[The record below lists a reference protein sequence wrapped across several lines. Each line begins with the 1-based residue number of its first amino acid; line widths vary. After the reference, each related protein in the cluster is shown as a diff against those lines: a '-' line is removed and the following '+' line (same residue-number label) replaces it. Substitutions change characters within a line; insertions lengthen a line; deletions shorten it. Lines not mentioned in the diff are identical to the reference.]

1 MVIQHHHDN
10 LRWMAPHPLWLAG
23 AQGLN
28 GAAGRPTILRF
39 DNDGFMEELTALAA
53 ARPEALPAW
62 LAVPETWREPAPP
75 PPREGLTPNRPLS
88 LARAEATAH
97 ARRRGLIGGAAGKPV
112 SQAPAGS
119 ELKLYQ
125 PAQDRFYLV
134 AAQLV
139 CARPGLP
146 DHRIE
151 ARKQE
156 KAGFVLR
163 RLVPPAGSTGP
174 VNPDDPA
181 VTEYAFV
188 PRGAGGYWRRLSEGE
203 RGQLFA
209 DEERLG
215 LFPLCYDTD
224 GRKRRLLLGAVPVAR
239 REAYAGAPLGP
250 AGGAAPPPADPG
262 GPSARALLWINDLTA
277 PWTALQEQADL
288 IRRVHLDDPSPPGMN
303 PSQANKVA
311 TAGPALRDFR
321 ARAAM
326 IGWFLLADTRSYLKA
341 HLPVLW
347 ADLTGQPLTRPLT
360 TAEVLLKGGLQAI
373 STPADL
379 VSDYEV
385 AFPAYNGNVEGSF
398 VSALVRMTDAQAAMI
413 ETADTAFVWPPAGSM
428 VSTPFW
434 PDFVWIAA
442 HPSLRVT
449 AAAVSAQPGWQ
460 LPASGEITALETL
473 IEAALPAQPTA
484 PVPDLAAPAQVDRG
498 AEPWFTL
505 RCILERPNC
514 AGFALPVVSAASE
527 PFRMASFF
535 DSDAP
540 ARAIRIPMPVD
551 ISPAGLRKYRKGA
564 GFVLSDLFCGQVNRF
579 KKVTFVDLVL
589 SVLPWPLH
597 KDLPGS
603 EAAPCGTPGN
613 AFGLFISLSIPI
625 ITICAFILMII
636 MVTLLDIV
644 FKWLPFL
651 MTVIRIPLSK
661 GAKG

>member
-1 MVIQHHHDN
+1 MVVQHHHDN

-23 AQGLN
+23 APGLN
-28 GAAGRPTILRF
+28 GAAGRPAILRF
-39 DNDGFMEELTALAA
+39 DNDSFMEEITALTA

-88 LARAEATAH
+88 QARAEATGH
-97 ARRRGLIGGAAGKPV
+97 ARRRGLIGGAAAKPV

-156 KAGFVLR
+156 KAGFVMR

-188 PRGAGGYWRRLSEGE
+188 PRAAGGYWRRLNAGE

-215 LFPLCYDTD
+215 LFPLGYDAD

-239 REAYAGAPLGP
+239 REVYAGAPLGP
-250 AGGAAPPPADPG
+250 AGGAAPPTSDPLL
-262 GPSARALLWINDLTA
+262 PSARKLLWINNLTA
-277 PWTALQEQADL
+277 PWTALQEQADTVA
-288 IRRVHLDDPSPPGMN
+288 RFHPAAPPPGMT
-303 PSQANKVA
+303 PTQAA
-311 TAGPALRDFR
+311 DRAAIAGSALRDFR
-321 ARAAM
+321 ATAAM
-326 IGWFLLADTRSYLKA
+326 IGWFLLADTRAYLKA
-341 HLPVLW
+341 HLPELW
-347 ADLTGQPLTRPLT
+347 ADLAGQPTTRPLT
-360 TAEVLLKGGLQAI
+360 AAEVLLKGALQAI
-373 STPADL
+373 SAPADL
-379 VSDYEV
+379 ISDYET
-385 AFPAYNGNVEGSF
+385 AFPAYSGDVEGNF

-413 ETADTAFVWPPAGSM
+413 ETADTAFSWPPVGSL
-428 VSTPFW
+428 VPTPFW

-442 HPSLRVT
+442 HPSLKVT
-449 AAAVSAQPGWQ
+449 AAAVSAQASWQ
-460 LPASGEITALETL
+460 LPASGQITALETL
-473 IEAALPAQPTA
+473 IEAALPTQPTA

-514 AGFALPVVSAASE
+514 VGFALPVVSAASD

-551 ISPAGLRKYRKGA
+551 ISAAGLRKYRKGA
-564 GFVLSDLFCGQVNRF
+564 GFVLSDLFCGQIERF
-579 KKVTFVDLVL
+579 KNITFVDLVL
-589 SVLPWPLH
+589 SVLPWPFH
-597 KDLPGS
+597 KALKEGESKPCRDGS
-603 EAAPCGTPGN
+603 N
-613 AFGLFISLSIPI
+613 AMGLFISLSIPI

-636 MVTLLDIV
+636 MVTLLNIV

-651 MTVIRIPLSK
+651 LTVIRIPLSK